1 MRKLFYIFIITFL
14 LGLMVLPNFVLAQT
28 TNSVNKVEYTL
39 FHLETCT
46 HCQAEIKFLNE
57 KVFPLY
63 GQYLDFHLYEVSG
76 EKNAK
81 LFEEYGNKYFTA
93 VGSVPVAFIDG
104 TPVSGY
110 GTDKT
115 TGKEIIQ
122 IIEQKLQTKGLIQ
135 TKTTETINTNKIN
148 IPILGEINPKTF
160 SLPLLTVIIGLLDG
174 FNPCAMWAL
183 LFLITLL
190 LGMENRK
197 RMWLLGSLFIVA
209 SGAVYFVFM
218 AAWLQLLLFL
228 GMIATIRIVIGL
240 VAIGAGGINLREW
253 WLNRKAEALACKVSD
268 LKDTKK
274 TFEKIKAIVYRK
286 SLLWSIVGILLLG
299 FSVNLVE
306 LACSAGFPAVY
317 TQVLALSGLPMWQK
331 YLYMVGYIVF
341 YMLDDM
347 IVFVIAMVTLKSKVV
362 GGKYGKYSA
371 LIGGILMLLLG
382 LLLIFKPSWLM
393 FG

>member
-1 MRKLFYIFIITFL
+1 M
-14 LGLMVLPNFVLAQT
+14 
-28 TNSVNKVEYTL
+28 
-39 FHLETCT
+39 
-46 HCQAEIKFLNE
+46 
-57 KVFPLY
+57 
-63 GQYLDFHLYEVSG
+63 
-76 EKNAK
+76 
-81 LFEEYGNKYFTA
+81 
-93 VGSVPVAFIDG
+93 
-104 TPVSGY
+104 
-110 GTDKT
+110 
-115 TGKEIIQ
+115 
-122 IIEQKLQTKGLIQ
+122 
-135 TKTTETINTNKIN
+135 
-148 IPILGEINPKTF
+148 
-160 SLPLLTVIIGLLDG
+160 IIGLLDG

-274 TFEKIKAIVYRK
+274 TFEKIKAIVYRQ
-286 SLLWSIVGILLLG
+286 SLWWSIVGIIILG

-317 TQVLALSGLPMWQK
+317 TQVLALSDLPMWQR
-331 YLYMVGYIVF
+331 YLYMVGYIIF

-347 IVFVIAMVTLKSKVV
+347 IVFIIAMVTLKSKIV

-371 LIGGILMLLLG
+371 LIGGILMLILG
-382 LLLIFKPSWLM
+382 LLLIFKPAWLM
-393 FG
+393 FS